1 MRATPGL
8 RGAESTISRFLSPG
22 RICLEQ
28 FWRCG
33 TTSGTEVAFYV
44 DTSALVKLVVAEA
57 ETTAL
62 RSWLADV
69 DRDLVSCDLA
79 RTELM
84 RAVRRIVP
92 DRALQARAVLDSVT
106 LVDVRSS
113 VFEEAGRL
121 DPSVLRS
128 LDAIHLAAA
137 LDLGDDLEGLVTYDD
152 RLAEAA
158 EANGVAAFSPR

>member
-1 MRATPGL
+1 MRAAPGL
-8 RGAESTISRFLSPG
+8 RGGGSAIFRFLNPG
-22 RICLEQ
+22 RICLERS
-28 FWRCG
+28 WRCG

-44 DTSALVKLVVAEA
+44 DTSALVKLVVAEV
-57 ETTAL
+57 ETAAL
-62 RSWLADV
+62 RSFLTDV

-106 LVDVRSS
+106 LVEVRAS

-121 DPSVLRS
+121 DPFVMRS

-152 RLAEAA
+152 HLAEAA
-158 EANGVAAFSPR
+158 GANGVAVVSPR